1 MVIFVNCYSLSDFVA
16 GRECF
21 CSTTKAFQ
29 EFQSLLCKLL
39 GTESK
44 YIFSLRREKVFFEV
58 QRDRLFQIY
67 VHLRGEEAFIT
78 AKASPFPVKAFIV
91 DARSSSS
98 FVGTDFSIAEAE
110 YSMDQYDGAPC
121 HDYSY
126 PSTGTTDYDG
136 FKECSVN
143 VIR

>member
-16 GRECF
+16 ESECF
-21 CSTTKAFQ
+21 CSTTKAYQ
-29 EFQSLLCKLL
+29 ELQSLRCMLL
-39 GTESK
+39 GTESN

-91 DARSSSS
+91 DASSSSS
-98 FVGTDFSIAEAE
+98 FIRTEFSIAEAE
-110 YSMDQYDGAPC
+110 YSMDQYNGAPC
-121 HDYSY
+121 RDYSN